1 MTSGRR
7 FQRHHKVDARL
18 DFNLPTLSG
27 GMRNHKLNV
36 FFQGRTFSNLRSC
49 FCLSVG
55 WQRLTAVLITALVIC
70 GCGDQDEIR
79 RYRAPKL
86 ASLDSVSPSPAA
98 HSRLDTS
105 APQRMLGA
113 IVPIDGYAWF
123 FRVNGDP
130 DQLQAHVEPFKQWL
144 SSIRFVDEKPTWQL
158 PDGWRVLPPSGM
170 RFATI
175 LLDPADEQLELTVIP
190 LPIEGDPEPAIL
202 ANINRWRGQVGL
214 VAIESDQLSATSE
227 AIPLEEMTA
236 TFVDLISEESAA
248 AGPGMMSDRTSPKQ
262 PSVPAENSVGT
273 RIDLDVPD
281 GWEPASLVTSRGGI
295 TIRHEAA
302 FEVVRSGQ
310 RLEFTLDRLPPAG
323 SLLMNVNRWRA
334 QIGLD
339 PIPEDRLKEAVSRIE
354 VGGVTA
360 DLIELIGDQE
370 TILGV
375 IAVQEKQA
383 WYFKLKGN
391 NELAA
396 EEKENFLSLARSVTF
411 PEG

>member
-1 MTSGRR
+1 M
-7 FQRHHKVDARL
+7 
-18 DFNLPTLSG
+18 
-27 GMRNHKLNV
+27 LNYKSSV
-36 FFQGRTFSNLRSC
+36 FFQGRCFSDPRRC

-55 WQRLTAVLITALVIC
+55 WQRLTAVLITSVVLC

-86 ASLDSVSPSPAA
+86 AKLDSVSPSSAA

-113 IVPIDGYAWF
+113 IIPLDGYAWF

-130 DQLQAHVEPFKQWL
+130 DQLQPHVEPFKRWL

-158 PDGWRVLPPSGM
+158 PAGWRMLPPSGM

-175 LLDPADEQLELTVIP
+175 LPDPADEQLELTVIP
-190 LPIEGDPEPAIL
+190 LPIEGDSEAAIL

-214 VAIESDQLSATSE
+214 AAISSDQLSETSE
-227 AIPLEEMTA
+227 AIPLEAMTA
-236 TFVDLISEESAA
+236 TFVDLVSEESAA
-248 AGPGMMSDRTSPKQ
+248 AGPSMMSDGTLPKQ
-262 PSVPAENSVGT
+262 PRVPAENSAGT
-273 RIDLDVPD
+273 RIDLVVPE
-281 GWEPASLVTSRGGI
+281 GWDSASLVTSRGGI

-302 FEVVRSGQ
+302 FEVARNGQ
-310 RLEFTLDRLPPAG
+310 RLDFTLDRLPPTG

-334 QIGLD
+334 QIGMA
-339 PIPEDRLKEAVSRIE
+339 PIPEDRLGKTVSRIE
-354 VGGVTA
+354 VGGVAA
-360 DLIELIGDQE
+360 DFIELIGDQE